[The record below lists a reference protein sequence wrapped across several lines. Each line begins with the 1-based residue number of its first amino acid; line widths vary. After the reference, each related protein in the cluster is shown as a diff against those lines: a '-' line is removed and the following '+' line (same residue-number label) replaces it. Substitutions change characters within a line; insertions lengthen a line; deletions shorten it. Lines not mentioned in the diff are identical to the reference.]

1 MVQVF
6 IGLGSNLGR
15 REEFLERAIAA
26 LAQTPG
32 VALRR
37 QAQVYETEPV
47 GISEQPWFL
56 NTVVEIET
64 DLSPHELLTVCKRIE
79 RALGRHERGRYGPRE
94 IDLDI
99 LLYDDIVI
107 QDPDL
112 HIPHAQMHQRRF
124 VLVPLAELAPQYVH
138 PVLGKTIAELL
149 QELNDPKEVR
159 PYGHRDSHRNGRPS
173 DAHRT
178 A

>member
-47 GISEQPWFL
+47 EISEQPWFL

-99 LLYDDIVI
+99 LFYDDLIVHE
-107 QDPDL
+107 DDL
-112 HIPHAQMHQRRF
+112 QIPHAQLHRRRF
-124 VLVPLAELAPQYVH
+124 VLVPLSELAPHYVH
-138 PVLGKTIAELL
+138 PILHQTVAQLL
-149 QELNDPKEVR
+149 AHVTDSTEVR
-159 PYGHRDSHRNGRPS
+159 PLRSRKSSLRP
-173 DAHRT
+173 
-178 A
+178 